1 MYKGQHGMTA
11 NTLKRIVL
19 GAGTIHKNLTLSG
32 SGNGSF
38 NFEESCMF
46 ATSGGNSLEIV
57 GTLYD
62 IPIDGVG
69 VKVQGTTIKTGET
82 GTLTVNALEMSPE
95 LLEYQLFGTMADLKP
110 LAGYSSGT
118 TGEKIESK
126 HYVENLAYVGETAA
140 DRKPVIIVFERALC
154 TSGLKVDGK
163 SNEANV
169 LPVTFEPYAHRN
181 VNARLTSLGIH
192 IYFPESSTTQ
202 SAASAAAVTK

>member
-1 MYKGQHGMTA
+1 MYTGQHGMTA

-19 GAGTIHKNLTLSG
+19 GAGTIHKNLTLG
-32 SGNGSF
+32 SNGSF
-38 NFEESCMF
+38 NFEESVMF

-118 TGEKIESK
+118 TGEKIESR

-140 DRKPVIIVFERALC
+140 DRKPVIIVFARALC

-169 LPVTFEPYAHRN
+169 LPVTFEAYAQPS
-181 VNARLTSLGIH
+181 VSTRLTSLGIH
-192 IYFPESSTTQ
+192 IYFPESSTVTQ
-202 SAASAAAVTK
+202 SAASAAAGTK